1 MLRIVNMKN
10 KSEFANWLE
19 VQFINW
25 MRERGEVTTQREF
38 AEYLGLDQVQLS
50 HYINERRKKPD
61 KKSLIKLADK
71 LGPEVYDVLGLAR
84 PDPQLKR
91 LTSVWHLLSQDQIER
106 ILAIAFDESETN
118 PRPHG

>member
-1 MLRIVNMKN
+1 MNS

-25 MRERGEVTTQREF
+25 MRERGQVTTQREF

-61 KKSLIKLADK
+61 KVSLEKIASK
-71 LGPEVYDVLGLAR
+71 LGPEIYDVLGLAR
-84 PDPQLKR
+84 PDPQLKQ
-91 LTSVWHLLSQDQIER
+91 LTAVWHKLSEETKKI
-106 ILAIAFDESETN
+106 ILDIAKTN
-118 PRPHG
+118 V